1 MPVEEEMMRPESFA
15 FLKAITEA
23 PSPSGYEQPAQKVFR
38 GYIQEY
44 VDEVH
49 TDVLGNTSGLIRSVG
64 KGGPTIMLSGHCDEV
79 GFMVQY
85 IDENGFLYF
94 APIGGVDDHLLPG
107 KRVWIHTQK
116 GPLMGVVGR
125 KPIHLIDP
133 KDREKVVKIH
143 NQFIDIGAKDKKEAK
158 KWVKIGDPVTFA
170 GGLEKLLGDRVVSRG
185 FDDKV
190 GSFVVAEVLRRIGE
204 QKERPRCVVYGV
216 STVQEEL
223 GLRGATTSAY
233 QIQPDVG
240 IAVEVG
246 HATDYPEMEKKRVGE
261 YKLGEGPIIARG
273 ANINPLVYEILVKT
287 AQKKRIPIQIF
298 GAPRATGTD
307 ANVIQL
313 SRKGVATGL
322 VTVPLRYMHTPTEVL
337 SLKDLEAVCQLLV
350 SFIYELKE
358 GMSFIPQ

>member
-1 MPVEEEMMRPESFA
+1 MRPESLA
-15 FLKAITEA
+15 FLKALAEA
-23 PSPSGYEQPAQKVFR
+23 PSPSGYEQPVQKVFR
-38 GYIQEY
+38 EYIQDH
-44 VDEVH
+44 VDEVQ
-49 TDVLGNTSGLIRSVG
+49 TDVLGNSFGLIKGSG
-64 KGGPTIMLSGHCDEV
+64 KGKPTVMLAGHCDEV

-85 IDENGFLYF
+85 IDQSGFLYF
-94 APIGGVDDHLLPG
+94 APIGGVDEQLLPG
-107 KRVWIHTQK
+107 KRVWVHTQK

-133 KDREKVVKIH
+133 KDREKVAKIH
-143 NQFIDIGAKDKKEAK
+143 EQFIDVGAKNKREAK
-158 KWVKIGDPVTFA
+158 RLVNIGDPITFA
-170 GGLEKLLGDRVVSRG
+170 GGLENLMGDRVVSRG

-204 QKERPRCVVYGV
+204 KKERPRCTVYGV

-240 IAVEVG
+240 IAIEVG
-246 HATDYPEMEKKRVGE
+246 HASDYPEVDKKRVGE
-261 YKLGEGPIIARG
+261 HKLGSGPIVARG
-273 ANINPLVYEILVKT
+273 ANINPSVYKLLIQT
-287 AQKKRIPIQIF
+287 ANKMKIPVQF
-298 GAPRATGTD
+298 LGAPRATGTD

-322 VTVPLRYMHTPTEVL
+322 VSVPLRYMHTPTEVL
-337 SLKDLEAVCQLLV
+337 SLKDLEATCRLLV
-350 SFIYELKE
+350 GFIYGLKE